1 MKLELKHLAPYL
13 PYGLTW
19 TLQEINEFTMTGIT
33 KETLYT
39 KEGTVLN
46 WSFNINS
53 ESPQALFPL
62 LRPLSDL
69 AKEIEIDGV
78 PIIPFDEIYIGA
90 ERYNV
95 NTLRYSMYVEYWM
108 MGERFVDHI
117 YKIKNFDNC
126 PYRIIEKLF
135 EWHFD
140 IYGLIEK
147 GLAIDINTL
156 K

>member
-1 MKLELKHLAPYL
+1 MEKLTIKHLAPYL
-13 PYGLTW
+13 PYGL
-19 TLQEINEFTMTGIT
+19 
-33 KETLYT
+33 
-39 KEGTVLN
+39 
-46 WSFNINS
+46 NINNNEVNLS
-53 ESPQALFPL
+53 MVIDVRDYEPPIKLVGIDSVVGSTYLKPI

-69 AKEIEIDGV
+69 TKEIEINGI
-78 PIIPFDEIYIGA
+78 PIIPFDEIYIGV
-90 ERYNV
+90 ESYNV
-95 NTLRYSMYVEYWM
+95 NILRYSMYVEYWM

-117 YKIKNFDNC
+117 YKIKDFDNC
-126 PYRIIEKLF
+126 PYRIMEKLF